1 MRWGASMVDR
11 LVNKRVL
18 VTAAGAGI
26 GRAIAIAFANE
37 GAFVIATNRSTK
49 KLDDLADHGV
59 AEVHKLDVT
68 DEEACK
74 ALAEK
79 TGKIDIL
86 VNCAG
91 IVQSNTVL
99 NCSGDDLATA
109 LDVNLNGTIRP
120 IQAFIP
126 MMLAAGG
133 GAIINIGS
141 IISSLKGA
149 PERFAYGVTKG
160 AINGLTKSI
169 ANDFSSQGL
178 RINTICP
185 GTIETESMNERIS
198 SAPDPVAA
206 RAMFSARHPVGRLGR
221 PEEIAALAIH
231 LASDESG
238 FLTGQTIA
246 VDGGWTA

>member
-1 MRWGASMVDR
+1 MVGR
-11 LVNKRVL
+11 LANKKVF

-37 GAFVIATNRSTK
+37 GAHVIATNRSAK
-49 KLDDLADHGV
+49 KLEDLADHGV

-68 DEEACK
+68 DGEACK
-74 ALAEK
+74 ALAD
-79 TGKIDIL
+79 KIGNVDIL

-91 IVQSNTVL
+91 MVQSNTVL
-99 NCSGDDLATA
+99 DCSDVDLAAA
-109 LDVNLNGTIRP
+109 LDVNLNGTIHP
-120 IQAFIP
+120 IQAFVP
-126 MMLAAGG
+126 TMLANGG
-133 GAIINIGS
+133 GAIVNIGS

-169 ANDFSSQGL
+169 SNDFSNQGL

-198 SAPDPVAA
+198 NAPDPVAA

-221 PEEIAALAIH
+221 PKEIAALAIH

-238 FLTGQTIA
+238 FLTGQTIT